1 MASAA
6 VTYLCIGLALF
17 TSVIGWTVFIR
28 GVARIVTVIRA
39 GAAESGRW
47 NSPWK
52 RLWTSLRVSLSHDTF
67 KNRPVVRVA
76 HWLVMVSFV
85 VLVLTL
91 VASYGQAFQPPL
103 HPPNPGS
110 LCRVELGC

>member
-39 GAAESGRW
+39 GAAESDR
-47 NSPWK
+47 
-52 RLWTSLRVSLSHDTF
+52 
-67 KNRPVVRVA
+67 
-76 HWLVMVSFV
+76 
-85 VLVLTL
+85 
-91 VASYGQAFQPPL
+91 
-103 HPPNPGS
+103 
-110 LCRVELGC
+110 